1 MRGFI
6 AVFAAAAMVVA
17 PVSPGFAAN
26 ISKSEIEQTLSS
38 QGYRVESW
46 GPRTLGV
53 TVDRFQ
59 IRIDVAGP
67 DGDVSYTTLLD
78 EVDGSGI
85 SHTILNEFNNNM
97 KFGRVYI
104 DNNGF
109 VILQMDRNSAGGASI
124 KNIESDFDVF
134 LQLISS
140 FLDHLEAK
148 AIA

>member
-6 AVFAAAAMVVA
+6 ALFAAVAIVFA
-17 PVSPGFAAN
+17 PVSTAFAASV
-26 ISKSEIEQTLSS
+26 SKGDIADTLAA
-38 QGYRVESW
+38 QGYRVEDW

-59 IRIDVAGP
+59 IRIDIVGP

-85 SHTILNEFNNNM
+85 SHSVLNEFNNNM

-104 DNNGF
+104 DDNGF

-124 KNIESDFDVF
+124 ENIESDFDVF

-140 FLDHLEAK
+140 FLTHLEAQT
-148 AIA
+148 IA

>member
-1 MRGFI
+1 MRGFV
-6 AVFAAAAMVVA
+6 ALFAAAAIALA
-17 PVSPGFAAN
+17 PVSPAFAAKV
-26 ISKSEIEQTLSS
+26 SKGDIAESLSS
-38 QGYRVESW
+38 QGYRVEEW

-59 IRIDVAGP
+59 IRIDIVGP

-85 SHTILNEFNNNM
+85 SHTVLNEFNNDM

-104 DNNGF
+104 DDNGF

-124 KNIESDFDVF
+124 ENIESDFDVF

-140 FLDHLEAK
+140 FLSHLEAQ

>member
-1 MRGFI
+1 MRGFV
-6 AVFAAAAMVVA
+6 ALFAAIAIVFA
-17 PVSPGFAAN
+17 PVSPAFASKV
-26 ISKSEIEQTLSS
+26 SKSEIAETLSS
-38 QGYRVESW
+38 QGYRVEDW

-59 IRIDVAGP
+59 IRIDIVGP

-85 SHTILNEFNNNM
+85 SHSVLNEFNNDM

-104 DNNGF
+104 DDNGF

-124 KNIESDFDVF
+124 ANIESDFDVF

-140 FLDHLEAK
+140 FLSHLEAQ